1 MEDPEP
7 PKQEPPTAAD
17 LEAIRERLER
27 LQRELD
33 ERAPVHR
40 DPPPDDA
47 AS

>member
-1 MEDPEP
+1 MEDREP
-7 PKQEPPTAAD
+7 PKQDPPTASD

-40 DPPPDDA
+40 DEPPDES